1 MNGTTTS
8 SGSKSTSNNVAGNNK
23 PQSKPNNASKSLDGA
38 RKQAPSPVDGA
49 SSSKKPSTKAWTG
62 TNPITQAPNG
72 THTKTDVSQRAGTND
87 TDGRHAHDRL
97 LFLLANFTGMDATVT
112 LKNGEQFA
120 GVFSGA
126 TTEQNN
132 SSYVLKMTRR
142 TKHASTAQ
150 LNGDSA
156 SSDQSDQ
163 LVGQGPDHAMAF
175 NAQDVIDLS
184 VPSVNL
190 STAVTAP
197 ASNGVSEG
205 FKTDTEISRG
215 FQLREREL
223 QRWQPGP
230 ENDVNLSLG
239 GDESGSSGAWDQFAA
254 NERLYGL
261 QSDYNEDIYTTA
273 INRQDPR
280 FKEKEREAER
290 IAREIEKGGEAR
302 KQVYEA
308 DSGMDEE
315 DKYSGVRRET
325 PSLKRGPGAY
335 VPPSQRSN
343 TSKPE
348 ASNAHFDPAIISS
361 QIARPDSASH
371 ITPSPAP
378 PADLSIKPA
387 EAPASM
393 PSTKDTESN
402 AKDAIP
408 TITTTST
415 TTDATPTS
423 ESKAAISG
431 EISSKPEQNAY
442 MKNVYESF
450 KQFTSS
456 EKLRVQQQ
464 QRAMQAQKTNNA
476 RQEKSVK
483 LNDLKKFSQNFKLHS
498 RVPEDLVPI
507 LAKTK
512 ERQDEIRE
520 KAEQHARDK
529 EIKDKEKASA
539 TSSPVTKPDAVRT
552 ATAPAIEVAQDTASP
567 SAQRTRVAQGVRP
580 NNNSPQLARG
590 PGSFTQRVAQN
601 QAQYRAGMPQNVPS
615 PIPMPGF
622 QNTNYQSPGSAT
634 PAQSGLTSPTS
645 SAANA
650 LRFNVKAME
659 FRPNPSASTFTPG
672 GASDTSTS
680 KRPSVALSAT
690 AASFFSASKKPSKM
704 ADAKDHAVLTDGF
717 NPIKRML
724 EETAADAQK
733 KAMFAGNGGIPQAY
747 RTPPTWDVDAANE
760 EKGYNDMFPR
770 IQPSVQVSPMPGQ
783 PNGIMPHQHQLP
795 IHLQG
800 AAPSPQGPQFYPSQ
814 GQGMGHME
822 NQRMPYSQNNSVH
835 PSPRMTPGHPQMMYP
850 GQVHPQMQGFPYGM
864 PPGAMSPAMA
874 MRPMPGGQYVG
885 PQGTPMGGHMMMQ
898 QGSNGP
904 YMNAPGPQQM
914 YPSPGPGH
922 AQPHFAGPPGQ
933 HQMQGGYGGSPRG
946 HPMSHQGSQQGHTP
960 QPMFMMPGQNPM
972 MMPQHGGQMNQ
983 MRGNYGQP
991 QFGGQ
996 GAQHPYGHAMQH
1008 RAMSNSGYN
1017 NQMTPRGQ
1025 HAVPQQVG
1033 PPHGAPMQP
1042 SQSNSG
1048 TPNVSNANPGN
1059 DSR

>member
-1 MNGTTTS
+1 
-8 SGSKSTSNNVAGNNK
+8 
-23 PQSKPNNASKSLDGA
+23 
-38 RKQAPSPVDGA
+38 
-49 SSSKKPSTKAWTG
+49 
-62 TNPITQAPNG
+62 
-72 THTKTDVSQRAGTND
+72 
-87 TDGRHAHDRL
+87 
-97 LFLLANFTGMDATVT
+97 MDATVT

-132 SSYVLKMTRR
+132 NSYVLKMTRR
-142 TKHASTAQ
+142 LKHASTSQ
-150 LNGDSA
+150 MNGDST

-163 LVGQGPDHAMAF
+163 LVGQGSDYAMAF
-175 NAQDVIDLS
+175 NAQDVVDLS
-184 VPSVNL
+184 VHSVNL

-197 ASNGVSEG
+197 ASNGRSLSNDSDCALLIDSGVSEG

-230 ENDVNLSLG
+230 ENDVQLSLG
-239 GDESGSSGAWDQFAA
+239 GDESGPSGTWDQFAA

-273 INRQDPR
+273 INRHDPR

-302 KQVYEA
+302 KQALEA

-315 DKYSGVRRET
+315 DKYSGVRRES
-325 PSLKRGPGAY
+325 PSLIKRGPGAY
-335 VPPSQRSN
+335 VPPSQRSS

-371 ITPSPAP
+371 ITPTPAP

-393 PSTKDTESN
+393 PSTKDTESST
-402 AKDAIP
+402 KDAIP
-408 TITTTST
+408 GIATTSS
-415 TTDATPTS
+415 TTDATPSS
-423 ESKAAISG
+423 ESKTVASG
-431 EISSKPEQNAY
+431 ETSSKPEQNAY

-464 QRAMQAQKTNNA
+464 QRAMQAQKTNTA

-520 KAEQHARDK
+520 RAEQQARDK
-529 EIKDKEKASA
+529 EVKDKEKVSA
-539 TSSPVTKPDAVRT
+539 TSSPVTKPDALRT
-552 ATAPAIEVAQDTASP
+552 VTAPAVEVAQDTASP
-567 SAQRTRVAQGVRP
+567 SAQRTKVAQGARP
-580 NNNSPQLARG
+580 SNNSPQLARG
-590 PGSFTQRVAQN
+590 PGGFTQRVAQN
-601 QAQYRAGMPQNVPS
+601 QAQYRAGIPQNVPS

-622 QNTNYQSPGSAT
+622 QSPNYHTSATAT

-672 GASDTSTS
+672 GASDAPTSI
-680 KRPSVALSAT
+680 RPSVALSAT
-690 AASFFSASKKPSKM
+690 TASFFSANKKPSKM
-704 ADAKDHAVLTDGF
+704 AEMKDDAVLTDGF

-724 EETAADAQK
+724 EETENDAQK
-733 KAMFAGNGGIPQAY
+733 KAAFAGNGGIPQAY
-747 RTPPTWDVDAANE
+747 RTPPTWDVDDANQ

-783 PNGIMPHQHQLP
+783 PNGIMAHQHQLP

-800 AAPSPQGPQFYPSQ
+800 AAPSPQGPQFYPGQ

-822 NQRMPYSQNNSVH
+822 NQRMPYSQTNSVQ

-864 PPGAMSPAMA
+864 PGGAMSPAMA

-904 YMNAPGPQQM
+904 YMNAPAPQQM

-922 AQPHFAGPPGQ
+922 AQPHFGGPPGQ
-933 HQMQGGYGGSPRG
+933 HQMAGGYGGSPRG

-960 QPMFMMPGQNPM
+960 QPMYLMPGQNPM
-972 MMPQHGGQMNQ
+972 MMPQHGGQSKCAYADVF
-983 MRGNYGQP
+983 RITLTI
-991 QFGGQ
+991 
-996 GAQHPYGHAMQH
+996 
-1008 RAMSNSGYN
+1008 S
-1017 NQMTPRGQ
+1017 
-1025 HAVPQQVG
+1025 
-1033 PPHGAPMQP
+1033 
-1042 SQSNSG
+1042 
-1048 TPNVSNANPGN
+1048 
-1059 DSR
+1059 